1 MASKKELTELL
12 GSSSLFEAS
21 AAINGLVARGL
32 KGELC
37 LSTALAA
44 GCVEILSC
52 GTVCVLLSIAA
63 SLASLGLVGITLLCI
78 ESLLACGKY
87 ELVTAL
93 YANESLVN
101 VFYCCCFFGF
111 GTFDLDF
118 FVVHVLPREICDNC
132 PSADSHRHLCCYNA
146 LFKLFEHMD
155 REIRTRA
162 REACA

>member
-1 MASKKELTELL
+1 MALGKDLTELL

-52 GTVCVLLSIAA
+52 GTVCVLLSVAA
-63 SLASLGLVGITLLCI
+63 SLASLGLVGVALLSI

-87 ELVTAL
+87 KLISAL
-93 YANESLVN
+93 YANESFVN

-118 FVVHVLPREICDNC
+118 FVVHVLPREKYVIV
-132 PSADSHRHLCCYNA
+132 AR
-146 LFKLFEHMD
+146 
-155 REIRTRA
+155 RRTRTA
-162 REACA
+162 TFVVTTLFLSYSSILVLR

>member
-1 MASKKELTELL
+1 MEEKCHIKSKRKNGLRRLQNIIKTPQAPCLTGLYGVGDKTLKLLL

-21 AAINGLVARGL
+21 AAVNGLVARGL
-32 KGELC
+32 KCELS

-52 GTVCVLLSIAA
+52 GTVCVLLSVAA
-63 SLASLGLVGITLLCI
+63 SLASLGLVGVALLSI

-87 ELVTAL
+87 KLITAL
-93 YANESLVN
+93 YANESFVN

-118 FVVHVLPREICDNC
+118 FVVHVLPRE
-132 PSADSHRHLCCYNA
+132 
-146 LFKLFEHMD
+146 K
-155 REIRTRA
+155 
-162 REACA
+162 